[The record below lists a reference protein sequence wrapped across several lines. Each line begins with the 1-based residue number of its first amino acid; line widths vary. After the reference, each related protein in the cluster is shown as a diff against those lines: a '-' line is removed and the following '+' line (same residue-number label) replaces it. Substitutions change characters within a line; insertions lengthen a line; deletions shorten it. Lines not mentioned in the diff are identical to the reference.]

1 MPPGFEKVPGEI
13 AVYCDFGD
21 VLLHDARLWH
31 AAARATD
38 DPPLGVRRH
47 IRGSWHGGARLPA
60 GHGVDDFIKNAKR

>member
-1 MPPGFEKVPGEI
+1 
-13 AVYCDFGD
+13 
-21 VLLHDARLWH
+21 LHDARLWH

-47 IRGSWHGGARLPA
+47 VRGSWHGGARLPA